1 MSNLFI
7 TPCHD
12 GYVVKVMSIEK
23 KTLSAEKGIDRDGFE
38 DWNVLCYWWEY
49 VFIQETLISLTFLTY
64 AVYKKMIG
72 YIQNIGSDRI
82 DLL

>member
-23 KTLSAEKGIDRDGFE
+23 TLSAEKGIDRDGFE
-38 DWNVLCYWWEY
+38 D
-49 VFIQETLISLTFLTY
+49 
-64 AVYKKMIG
+64 
-72 YIQNIGSDRI
+72 
-82 DLL
+82 